1 MDVDI
6 LLVVCDLCGH
16 FLASPISQH
25 SFANRMFETNKK
37 WRKTKEQEHMKHKT
51 LLYMK
56 YITVKFLEKQTVHI
70 YAFSTPAYLTLFQVQ
85 YNDCWP

>member
-25 SFANRMFETNKK
+25 FFANRMVKQTMFETNKK
-37 WRKTKEQEHMKHKT
+37 WQKNKGAGTRETQNAIVYEV
-51 LLYMK
+51 Y
-56 YITVKFLEKQTVHI
+56 Y
-70 YAFSTPAYLTLFQVQ
+70 
-85 YNDCWP
+85 C